1 MSSFR
6 KQNPLAD
13 TEQRYNFICPNC
25 SGNFSIQLDRI
36 PPVQA
41 RFRCPHCKEPMDFP
55 SRDEA
60 RKHIRLQGERKKV
73 SAPAPAS
80 DPAEPAAPENSPEA
94 TDAEHLRFRLDK
106 PGFESDVF
114 DRKGIRNL
122 IRTREVLETD
132 WIRVDDS
139 EPVAAGDLPYL
150 KSLFNLAQAQ
160 RIQPPVCCR
169 THTENVAFFRC
180 HDSGRPLCEKCAP
193 EKKFGGAT
201 IRVCL
206 HCGGTAQDIHAA

>member
-1 MSSFR
+1 MRSFR
-6 KQNPLAD
+6 KHNLLAD

-25 SGNFSIQLDRI
+25 SGNFSIQIDRI

-41 RFRCPHCKEPMDFP
+41 RFRCPHCNEPMDFP

-60 RKHIRLQGERKKV
+60 RKHIRLQAEVKGV
-73 SAPAPAS
+73 SPPAPAS
-80 DPAEPAAPENSPEA
+80 ASPDPAEPAAPDNSPEA
-94 TDAEHLRFRLDK
+94 TAAEQLRFRLDK

-139 EPVAAGDLPYL
+139 GPVAAGSAGSGLADAGAGAETFLRSPWSRICFRASSREG
-150 KSLFNLAQAQ
+150 KSIGSLQ
-160 RIQPPVCCR
+160 
-169 THTENVAFFRC
+169 
-180 HDSGRPLCEKCAP
+180 
-193 EKKFGGAT
+193 
-201 IRVCL
+201 
-206 HCGGTAQDIHAA
+206 